1 MPNNDLKAKLVGP
14 LQSALLSMSMS
25 LAPGKV
31 DAAMESANAA
41 AIAETA
47 EKIAEDIGQDTAEEI
62 INNLGPQ
69 SEPPPL
75 PPPMLPPPPD
85 FSETPENG
93 ILEPEN
99 AQTKTAPTPAEP
111 EDNQKPKAPPKNGQ
125 ETPEQE
131 GEKKNENPDEANSEE
146 EEPEEELPPEKGM
159 ITQGINSLLLYRK
172 QIKEFETKL
181 NAIDKQLN
189 FLERT
194 IGRKQ
199 KELKS
204 LGFKKS
210 ILSAKKVIV
219 DIIRKVLHCV
229 NCCATCCFFLV
240 LTFPTVIAKKSL
252 DIVSESLAS
261 QIEKIEKQ
269 INEINQSIE
278 KYQNEKTILRQK
290 QQKIAAEIYK
300 LQNASLFTNP
310 NKGANDQSGTAQG

>member
-14 LQSALLSMSMS
+14 LQTALLSMSMS
-25 LAPGKV
+25 LAPGKL
-31 DAAMESANAA
+31 DAAMENANAA
-41 AIAETA
+41 AITEAAEN
-47 EKIAEDIGQDTAEEI
+47 IAENTAQEI

-69 SEPPPL
+69 IETPPL
-75 PPPMLPPPPD
+75 PPPMLPPPPH

-99 AQTKTAPTPAEP
+99 AQPKTAPTPAEQ
-111 EDNQKPKAPPKNGQ
+111 EDNQKPKAPPENGQ

-131 GEKKNENPDEANSEE
+131 GEKKNENPDEENPEE

-159 ITQGINSLLLYRK
+159 ITQGINNFWRYKK
-172 QIKEFETKL
+172 QIEELKTKL
-181 NAIDKQLN
+181 KAIDTQLN
-189 FLERT
+189 SLER
-194 IGRKQ
+194 IIRRRQ
-199 KELKS
+199 KKLKS

-252 DIVSESLAS
+252 DIVSESIAS

-278 KYQNEKTILRQK
+278 KYQNEQTILK
-290 QQKIAAEIYK
+290 KNKQKIAAAIYK